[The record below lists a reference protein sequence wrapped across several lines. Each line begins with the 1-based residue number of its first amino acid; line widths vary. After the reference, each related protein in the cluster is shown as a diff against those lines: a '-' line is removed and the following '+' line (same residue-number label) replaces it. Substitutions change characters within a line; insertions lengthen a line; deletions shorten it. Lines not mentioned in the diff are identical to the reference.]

1 VRNSIYS
8 CLSIFMLKGCIYY
21 STTNIIAAAV
31 KNSAWQG
38 SDGIIKEGAHIDSNN
53 DTVGFKGTSYHI
65 ENASPAILSTT
76 CCIAVFIRGL
86 AQAFLRNSSYTDLRV
101 LIRSYTNVQVR
112 RDWLSISIG
121 FLSYICSHQYNALL
135 DLAATG
141 DTYSANWHGPPHAFT
156 TWGQF
161 ASLDVFVSAI
171 IAN

>member
-1 VRNSIYS
+1 
-8 CLSIFMLKGCIYY
+8 MLKGCIYY
-21 STTNIIAAAV
+21 RTTNIIAAAV
-31 KNSAWQG
+31 KNSAWQA
-38 SDGIIKEGAHIDSNN
+38 SDGIIKEGAYIDSNN
-53 DTVGFKGTSYHI
+53 DAVGFKGTSCHI
-65 ENASPAILSTT
+65 ENPSPAILSTT

-86 AQAFLRNSSYTDLRV
+86 AEAFIRNPSYTDLRV

-156 TWGQF
+156 TWGQL